1 MPASNDPRNPRRVTT
16 ARNAWVEWSLRLCAI
31 AVYAVMI
38 YGVATTWFE
47 DTSRYSLL
55 MLMVSE
61 AFTLGLILCAR
72 IAVRRD
78 VSVITVLATV
88 YSSCFFALFDN
99 ANALHLIPEWA
110 AATLQVSGLVVQV
123 SAKATLGRSF
133 GVLPAARGL
142 VTGGPYRFVRHP
154 IYLGYMI
161 GNVGF
166 LLANASMRN
175 LLVLLALL
183 LTQVLRM
190 WREEAVLGSGG
201 LKSAYDD
208 YRSRVRFRLLPY
220 VF

>member
-1 MPASNDPRNPRRVTT
+1 MPSAHAPEHDSPLTTPRNTL
-16 ARNAWVEWSLRLCAI
+16 VEWSLRLCAI

-38 YGVATTWFE
+38 YGVASAWFADTT
-47 DTSRYSLL
+47 RYSLL

-72 IAVRRD
+72 VAVRRD

-110 AATLQVSGLVVQV
+110 AATLQVAGLAVQV
-123 SAKATLGRSF
+123 TAKATLGRSF

-142 VTGGPYRFVRHP
+142 VTGGLYRIVRHP

-161 GNVGF
+161 GNLGF
-166 LLANASMRN
+166 LLANASLRN

-183 LTQVLRM
+183 LTQVLRIL
-190 WREEAVLGSGG
+190 REETVLGSGG
-201 LKSAYDD
+201 AKSAYDN